1 MITVKDNIHDFID
14 SWKVYDKQHKS
25 DVDWNVRF
33 KCGGYYSA
41 SAGWNMMS
49 AEWNQMHK
57 WCEEH
62 IGKQRYAWTGS
73 TFWFETK
80 ADAAFFILRWS

>member
-1 MITVKDNIHDFID
+1 MKDNIHDFID
-14 SWKVYDKQHKS
+14 SWKVYDNQHNS
-25 DVDWNVRF
+25 DVDWNSRF
-33 KCGGYYSA
+33 RCGGYYSA
-41 SAGWNMMS
+41 KPGRDGIMHRWTHT
-49 AEWNQMHK
+49 HK

-80 ADAAFFILRWS
+80 DDAALFALTWS

>member
-25 DVDWNVRF
+25 DVDWNSRF

-41 SAGWNMMS
+41 SAGWNMPS
-49 AEWNQMHK
+49 ADWNQMHK
-57 WCEEH
+57 WCKEH

-80 ADAAFFILRWS
+80 EDAAFFILRWS